1 MDIQILLV
9 EDDEHICNTA
19 KAFLENAGFN
29 VDAADDGLEA
39 WEMFYNKTY
48 QLIILDIMLPNMSGL
63 EILKEIRK
71 DSDVPALI
79 ITALSDDEHQLTAF
93 SSHADDYITKPF
105 SMIILLKRVEA
116 ILRRTGIL
124 KEEIFIGDL
133 SLFPNAYKATF
144 QGVDI
149 PLTPKEFELLLMLVQ
164 NKDNIVLR
172 ERMLVQIWG
181 YDFDGNERIVDT
193 HIKNLRSKLPVNM
206 IKTVKGVGYRLEVE
220 Q

>member
-9 EDDEHICNTA
+9 EDDEHICNAA
-19 KAFLENAGFN
+19 KAFLENAGFI
-29 VDAADDGLEA
+29 VDAFDDGLKA

-48 QLIILDIMLPNMSGL
+48 QLVILDIMLPNISGL

-71 DSDVPALI
+71 HSDVPALI
-79 ITALSDDEHQLTAF
+79 ITALADDEHQLTAF

-105 SMIILLKRVEA
+105 AMIILLKRAEA

-124 KEEIFIGDL
+124 KEEICVGDL
-133 SLFPNAYKATF
+133 SLFPIAYKATF
-144 QGVDI
+144 QGEDI
-149 PLTPKEFELLLMLVQ
+149 LLTPKEFELLFMLVQ

-181 YDFDGNERIVDT
+181 YDFEGNERIVDT
-193 HIKNLRSKLPVNM
+193 HIKNLRSKLPVNI
-206 IKTVKGVGYRLEVE
+206 IKTIKGIGYRLETE
-220 Q
+220 